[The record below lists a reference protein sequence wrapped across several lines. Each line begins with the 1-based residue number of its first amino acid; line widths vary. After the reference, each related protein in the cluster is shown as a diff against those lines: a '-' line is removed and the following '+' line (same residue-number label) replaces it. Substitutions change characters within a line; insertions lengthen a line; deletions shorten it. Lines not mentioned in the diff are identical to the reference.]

1 MIIVPD
7 TNVLIS
13 GFAYPNSIPGKIISA
28 WHHKKIKFTVSYYI
42 LDEFERVMT
51 RLKNK
56 PFSNEEIRELKDI
69 LVFFADIVTPEE
81 SEVLELKDAND
92 ILILGTFVASGADY
106 LITGDHHLLEL
117 ADMFPI
123 VTPQAFWNRFGF

>member
-13 GFAYPNSIPGKIISA
+13 GFAYPNGVLGKIISA
-28 WHHKKIKFTVSYYI
+28 WRHKKIKFTISYYI

-51 RLKNK
+51 KLKDK
-56 PFSNEEIRELKDI
+56 PFTNEEIRELKDI
-69 LVFFADIVTPEE
+69 LLFFADIVTPEK

-92 ILILGTFVASGADY
+92 ELILGTFVASGADY
-106 LITGDHHLLEL
+106 LITGDQHLLAL
-117 ADMFPI
+117 SDMFPI
-123 VTPQAFWNRFGF
+123 ATPRAFWNRFGF